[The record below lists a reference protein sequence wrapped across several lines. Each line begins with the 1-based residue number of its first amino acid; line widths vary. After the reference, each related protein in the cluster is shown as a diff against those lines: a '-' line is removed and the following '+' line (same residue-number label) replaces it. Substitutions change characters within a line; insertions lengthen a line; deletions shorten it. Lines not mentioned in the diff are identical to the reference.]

1 MAHKASGD
9 REVLIFS
16 LIYSNK
22 LAYLQLIIVLDYE
35 SSPLKRC
42 ERGYLNQILANNLKK
57 RVNEFIFRT
66 RRILFKSFRRLVLQ
80 NTSSYICSISK

>member
-9 REVLIFS
+9 REVLIFL

-35 SSPLKRC
+35 SSPLKSH
-42 ERGYLNQILANNLKK
+42 ERGYLNQI
-57 RVNEFIFRT
+57 F
-66 RRILFKSFRRLVLQ
+66 S
-80 NTSSYICSISK
+80 